1 MHSEAVYNISSGIRT
16 STSQTYPLSRST
28 VKRIFR
34 FYLGYEPKVTSDADM
49 LILDAVEYFLDTLI
63 RETEKACRDDGRM
76 LITINH
82 LQMALRNMGSTTL
95 SNEVEKIKNDKRIE
109 TPSSRSQQKRIVVSL
124 NANSLLSSHSTNI
137 KDGVSSSLDKNSDVS
152 SRTLTSDNITLTNNT
167 NSNVLSNSY
176 KTMTMSKDEHSQI
189 PPSKKDPS
197 SESNEINSSYTEQK
211 TESRQAVNDNNNTDE
226 FQEQQLD
233 DIQAFES
240 LMNGLL

>member
-76 LITINH
+76 LITVNH

-109 TPSSRSQQKRIVVSL
+109 SPSSRSQQKRIVVSL
-124 NANSLLSSHSTNI
+124 NANSLLSSHSTDI
-137 KDGVSSSLDKNSDVS
+137 KDRASSSLDKNSDVLK
-152 SRTLTSDNITLTNNT
+152 RTLTSDNITLTNNT
-167 NSNVLSNSY
+167 NSNVLSNNHQ
-176 KTMTMSKDEHSQI
+176 TMTMSKDE

-197 SESNEINSSYTEQK
+197 SESKEINSSYTEQK
-211 TESRQAVNDNNNTDE
+211 TESLQVVNDNNNTDE